1 MLSADSIKVDTSSVY
16 YTVAGRKVYGG
27 GGIVPDV
34 FVPIDTTRVSSFYQA
49 CNRKATPM
57 RFASAWFD
65 SHKAE
70 LQAISSYDAL
80 VRYLDGAGLE
90 RAFLAF
96 AASKDGIKPTSSREW
111 AVEKPYLMTQVRAL
125 VGRYSK
131 LGDAFYHMYLAI
143 DNVFEAA
150 MKE

>member
-1 MLSADSIKVDTSSVY
+1 M
-16 YTVAGRKVYGG
+16 AGRKVYGG

-131 LGDAFYHMYLAI
+131 LGDDAFYHMYLTI
-143 DNVFEAA
+143 DNVFAAA
-150 MKE
+150 MEL